1 MYKFYCWIARILFFS
16 ALMISLP
23 ASAYLQ
29 FTYTS
34 QQLPLTQALYD
45 NAPWEDFAYEDY
57 GPFNFSI
64 SFKADEQD
72 LSLKPVTH
80 FLMDDFTFAFDAD
93 YFVLDYLL
101 RISPT
106 SNGRVSLNK
115 NGEIVGW
122 NFTVTITELI
132 TPDTDMAHY
141 YAAGHRD
148 TITSRGGAG
157 SCNCD
162 VFTNRVNAHTWH
174 YVWFKLAP
182 LQYIYSGESQF
193 GNWTIEKINVPEPGS
208 AGLLMAGLLGL
219 LGLRSADK
227 K

>member
-34 QQLPLTQALYD
+34 QQLPLTQALYG
-45 NAPWEDFAYEDY
+45 NAPWEDFVYEDY

-93 YFVLDYLL
+93 YFVLDYPL

-106 SNGRVSLNK
+106 STGRVSLNK
-115 NGEIVGW
+115 KGEIVGW
-122 NFTVTITELI
+122 NLTVTITQLI
-132 TPDTDMAHY
+132 TPDTDMEQL
-141 YAAGHRD
+141 YAAGHWE
-148 TITSRGGAG
+148 TIASRGGTG

-162 VFTNRVNAHTWH
+162 VFTHRINSHTWH
-174 YVWFKLAP
+174 HRWIKLAP
-182 LQYIYSGESQF
+182 LQYIYSGES
-193 GNWTIEKINVPEPGS
+193 GIDNWSIEKINVPEPGS
-208 AGLLMAGLLGL
+208 AGLLLAGLLGL
-219 LGLRSADK
+219 LGLRRADNK
-227 K
+227 